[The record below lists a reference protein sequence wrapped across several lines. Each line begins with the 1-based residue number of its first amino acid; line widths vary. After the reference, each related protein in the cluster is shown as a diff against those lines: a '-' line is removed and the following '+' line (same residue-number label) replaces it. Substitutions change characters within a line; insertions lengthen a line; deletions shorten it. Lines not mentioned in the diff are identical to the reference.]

1 MKGFFKTIGLTVIT
15 FVIMTATSCSSDA
28 DYFGLDDV
36 DETFN
41 VECTTRASF
50 IDCSEYLTISSFDS
64 NEWNNE
70 DFNNFSIAA
79 YRIGVSFSKVENKY
93 VFEEPN
99 GKYINISDS
108 LYNCV
113 IQRYERTNYFLNSS
127 NELNGA
133 MVSRMK
139 SNTTET
145 IMDCVPAAI
154 CHMGVCA
161 PSETEIKEI
170 CDTLFPGWRTKG
182 IDKEEVGGL
191 IRRYTAVRRYY
202 DMSFC
207 TTGQHNLPNYVI
219 TTNKGQAH
227 TVNAFWVD
235 KNNFNSVIHCHD
247 FSSSSKGDMVINELE
262 LFSIYVFE

>member
-1 MKGFFKTIGLTVIT
+1 M
-15 FVIMTATSCSSDA
+15 IMTATSCSSDT

-36 DETFN
+36 NETYN
-41 VECTTRASF
+41 AERTTRASF
-50 IDCSEYLTISSFDS
+50 IDCSEYLTISSFDTKDWS
-64 NEWNNE
+64 DE
-70 DFNNFSIAA
+70 DFNAFSIAS
-79 YRIGVSFSKVENKY
+79 YRIGVNFSKTKNMY

-113 IQRYERTNYFLNSS
+113 IEMYERTNSFFNSS
-127 NELNGA
+127 NNLNGA

-139 SNTTET
+139 SSAMESSSGNEQ
-145 IMDCVPAAI
+145 DCVPAAI

-161 PSETEIKEI
+161 PSETEIKEV
-170 CDTLFPGWRTKG
+170 CDTLFPGWRTLG
-182 IDKEEVGGL
+182 IDKEKVEGL

-207 TTGQHNLPNYVI
+207 TSGKHQLPNYVI
-219 TTNKGQAH
+219 TTNIKQAH
-227 TVNAFWVD
+227 TANAFFAKKD
-235 KNNFNSVIHCHD
+235 GFNSVIFCHD
-247 FSSSSKGDMVINELE
+247 YSSLSQGDIVVNELE